1 MAGESPRFR
10 VLLTARVAKQL
21 ATMDGSQRQLVE
33 AQFEQIAL
41 DPQGFL
47 RPLRKIKP
55 PMYKRRQGNLRMI
68 VYLDIERGVVLV
80 LAIGNRD
87 SIYADRMGIA
97 RAAEDAQR
105 YGEAGD

>member
-1 MAGESPRFR
+1 MTGDSPRFSVR
-10 VLLTARVAKQL
+10 LTARVAKQI
-21 ATMDGSQRQLVE
+21 AEMDGSQRHLVE
-33 AQFEQIAL
+33 AQFEQIAK

-68 VYLDIERGVVLV
+68 VYLDMERAVVLV

-87 SIYADRMGIA
+87 NIYADRMGIA
-97 RAAEDAQR
+97 RAAEDAR
-105 YGEAGD
+105 RFRDGGV